1 MLQRTYFRTV
11 AKWVNT
17 ILFSTLQCAELTF
30 PFFEIKS
37 VWIIQ
42 KTDYLWRRSKV
53 MLYKFNYE
61 RFLDAA
67 CRNGFT
73 SVDIAGILRI
83 SEKSY
88 LMKLCSYEEFTM
100 DEIRKLAETVL
111 EISPEAIPEYFF
123 CKAAWWVEKFQK
135 IPGGLFIRTFPM
147 MFKGLERE

>member
-1 MLQRTYFRTV
+1 
-11 AKWVNT
+11 
-17 ILFSTLQCAELTF
+17 
-30 PFFEIKS
+30 
-37 VWIIQ
+37 
-42 KTDYLWRRSKV
+42 

-73 SVDIAGILRI
+73 SIDIAGILRI

-100 DEIRKLAETVL
+100 DEIRKLAESVL

-123 CKAAWWVEKFQK
+123 CKAV
-135 IPGGLFIRTFPM
+135 
-147 MFKGLERE
+147 